1 MGSFGEAHT
10 SSLAIPCPVHCTLAL
25 SKGNERQI
33 ANRTRRHSRC
43 HDDRAAAGEAEATAR
58 IRRSPA
64 QEAGDA
70 CGEPASRTCVA
81 VAVLVPQESR
91 LLTVAHEL
99 MAGAEQ
105 ATRNGAQVD
114 GAIEGDDATD
124 SGATSSSAPKPH
136 PPFLMPGG
144 EAGQP
149 GTSHFSLE
157 SSSEKARPCPS
168 QSSALAL
175 PPPPIH
181 SVT

>member
-1 MGSFGEAHT
+1 M
-10 SSLAIPCPVHCTLAL
+10 HCTLAL

-43 HDDRAAAGEAEATAR
+43 HDDRTAAGEEEATAR

-64 QEAGDA
+64 QESGGA
-70 CGEPASRTCVA
+70 CGEPASRTCVT

-105 ATRNGAQVD
+105 ATRND

-136 PPFLMPGG
+136 PPFLMPWG

-168 QSSALAL
+168 QSSTLAL
-175 PPPPIH
+175 PPPPIQ